1 MPPRCSMKL
10 LVVDD
15 SDLIRRAIRR
25 TLEKPNDEI
34 ETAGDGLAAL
44 KVVERFDP
52 DVVTMDISM
61 PHMDGLTCIEGILR
75 IRPNAR
81 ILVISA
87 LKDKPTA
94 VEAIKRGAQGYLLKP
109 FTADSLCSEIADL
122 YD

>member
-1 MPPRCSMKL
+1 VRL
-10 LVVDD
+10 LLVDD

-34 ETAGDGLAAL
+34 ATAGDGLEAL
-44 KVVERFDP
+44 RVVETFDP

-61 PHMDGLTCIEGILR
+61 PNMDGLSCIEGVLR

-81 ILVISA
+81 ILVVSA

-94 VEAIKRGAQGYLLKP
+94 VEAIKRGAHGFLLKP
-109 FTADSLCSEIADL
+109 FTADALCAEIADL
-122 YD
+122 ID

>member
-1 MPPRCSMKL
+1 MKL

-34 ETAGDGLAAL
+34 QTAGNGVDAL
-44 KVVERFDP
+44 RLVERFDP
-52 DVVTMDISM
+52 EIVTMDISM
-61 PHMDGLTCIEGILR
+61 PQMDGLTCLEGILKM
-75 IRPNAR
+75 RPKAR

-94 VEAIKRGAQGYLLKP
+94 VEAVKRGAHGFLLKP
-109 FTADSLCSEIADL
+109 FTAEALSFEIADL
-122 YD
+122 IS